1 MRAKETL
8 KNTVSQKRNNTI
20 KCFNSCYRVFA
31 MSRTAPLTPPPA
43 TAPKQ
48 PLDSVSQQILA
59 AAARCIAESGVDK
72 ASADH
77 IARAAGIS
85 RATLYRRFASRE
97 AIITALLV
105 QQAQPVVKTCMRIMA
120 GPRSFAERLVD
131 CMICAAIEIPK
142 NPYLAAILAAGVSR
156 SNMELVMPVYEQLTH
171 SSLRPALA
179 LARQRGELREA
190 IEDQEILAWLVRD
203 FLLMVSENS
212 RDAAQVRR
220 HMQLFVLPVIV
231 NQPAPQTPP
240 LAPQTLT
247 QLGEQLAR
255 MQAHMEALQQELHS
269 AQATLQHLQP

>member
-1 MRAKETL
+1 
-8 KNTVSQKRNNTI
+8 
-20 KCFNSCYRVFA
+20 
-31 MSRTAPLTPPPA
+31 MSSTAAPVPAPLS
-43 TAPKQ
+43 KE

-59 AAARCIAESGVDK
+59 AAAQCIAESGVDR

-120 GPRSFAERLVD
+120 GNRSFAARLVD
-131 CMICAAIEIPK
+131 CMVCAATEIPQ
-142 NPYLAAILAAGVSR
+142 NRYLAAILAAGVSR
-156 SNMELVMPVYEQLTH
+156 SNMELVTPVYEQLAH

-190 IEDQEILAWLVRD
+190 ITDQEILDWLVRD
-203 FLLMVSENS
+203 FLLMVSEGS
-212 RDAAQVRR
+212 RDAEQVRR

-231 NQPAPQTPP
+231 LPALPVAENTAPGPALPP
-240 LAPQTLT
+240 STLQ
-247 QLGEQLAR
+247 QLDAQLVQ
-255 MQAHMEALQQELHS
+255 MQAHITALQQELHS
-269 AQATLQHLQP
+269 VRTTLQQLQN